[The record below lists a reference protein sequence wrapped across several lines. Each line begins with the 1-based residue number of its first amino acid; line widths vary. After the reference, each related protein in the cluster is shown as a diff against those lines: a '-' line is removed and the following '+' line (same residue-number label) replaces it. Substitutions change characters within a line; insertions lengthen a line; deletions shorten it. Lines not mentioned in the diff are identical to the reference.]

1 MNTRAK
7 ILNKSTSEV
16 LTDYTLSL
24 MGSCITGP
32 KDIPKTELDLL
43 DQKGVSEM
51 QQAISEGVCNF
62 WIELFKDYF
71 GLNSEE
77 IAMDMAV
84 GLKYAAEERK
94 TSQIIKSKNTPNDI
108 VKLLFTTDIMQNK
121 LDLFLEMLDKE
132 ER

>member
-1 MNTRAK
+1 MNTGEK

-24 MGSCITGP
+24 MGSCATGP
-32 KDIPKTELDLL
+32 KDIPKTELDVL
-43 DQKGVSEM
+43 DQNGVSEM
-51 QQAISEGVCNF
+51 QQAISGGICNF
-62 WIELFKDYF
+62 WIGLFKDYF
-71 GLNSEE
+71 KLTSDE

-94 TSQIIKSKNTPNDI
+94 PSQIIKRTNTPNDI
-108 VKLLFTTDIMQNK
+108 VKLLFTTEIMQNK
-121 LDLFLEMLDKE
+121 LDLFMKMMDKE